1 MKKHEREEL
10 QQDLSSRILLQ
21 VRDLINDGNHDEA
34 RILMKLYNQLD
45 RGW

>member
-10 QQDLSSRILLQ
+10 QQDLSSKILLQ
-21 VRDLINDGNHDEA
+21 VRDLIDDGNYDEA
-34 RILMKLYNQLD
+34 RKLMKLYNQLD

>member
-21 VRDLINDGNHDEA
+21 VKDLIDSEDYDEA
-34 RILMKLYNQLD
+34 RKLMKLYNQLD

>member
-21 VRDLINDGNHDEA
+21 VKDLIDDGNYDEA
-34 RILMKLYNQLD
+34 RKLMKLYNQLD

>member
-21 VRDLINDGNHDEA
+21 VKDLIDSGDHDEA
-34 RILMKLYNQLD
+34 RKLMKLYNQLD